1 MEMIG
6 NSNLDGPRASGKQF
20 FDLCDDRR
28 LALDDVEPIS
38 VTDYAGASA
47 CTARR
52 SGSGWLSARSG

>member
-28 LALDDVEPIS
+28 LALDDVKSIA
-38 VTDYAGASA
+38 VADYAGVSA

-52 SGSGWLSARSG
+52 SGSG